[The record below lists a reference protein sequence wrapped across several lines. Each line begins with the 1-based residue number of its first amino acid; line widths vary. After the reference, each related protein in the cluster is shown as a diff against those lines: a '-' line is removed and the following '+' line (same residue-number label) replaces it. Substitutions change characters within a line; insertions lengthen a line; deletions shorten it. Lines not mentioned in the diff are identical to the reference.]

1 MRLAGKVVIVT
12 GAAGYLG
19 RAFALRMGREG
30 ARVVVCDIKDP
41 ADAAEEVRTTGA
53 EVLSLVVD
61 VTSEESTKEM
71 ARRTAER
78 FGRIDCLLNNAGLIH
93 GPGMGPHAILDV
105 DLAAWDRTMAI
116 NVKGPFLCIRAV
128 YPYMKQQGGGR
139 VINIGSGSWLHTS
152 RGWLS
157 TPHYVA
163 SKAAVTGLTRGLAK
177 ELGRDGIRINT
188 LAPGN
193 TPADQR
199 EQLLQGPDFDHSE
212 RALGRMGLPE
222 DLTGAA
228 VFLFSDDADFVT
240 AQMLLVNG
248 GMEVL

>member
-1 MRLAGKVVIVT
+1 MRLKGKVIIVT
-12 GAAGYLG
+12 GAAGYIG
-19 RAFALRMGREG
+19 RAFALRMGQEG
-30 ARVVVCDIKDP
+30 GRVVVCDLKDP
-41 ADAAEEVRTTGA
+41 SDTAEAVRATGA

-61 VTSEESTKEM
+61 VTSEESTKDM
-71 ARRTAER
+71 ARRTIER

-93 GPGMGPHAILDV
+93 GPGMGPHAIMDV
-105 DLAAWDRTMAI
+105 DLAAFDRTLAV
-116 NVKGPFLCIRAV
+116 NVKGPFLCTRAV
-128 YPYMKQQGGGR
+128 FPQMQAQGGGSI
-139 VINIGSGSWLHTS
+139 INIGSGSWLHTS

-177 ELGRDGIRINT
+177 ELGRAGIRINT

-199 EQLLQGPDFDHSE
+199 DQLLQGPDFERSE

-222 DLTGAA
+222 DLTGTA
-228 VFLFSDDADFVT
+228 VFLFSEDASFIT
-240 AQMLLVNG
+240 GQMLLVNG
-248 GMEVL
+248 GMETL